1 MFSKYRSIS
10 MLVVWG
16 LMVSLLSAQGVTQEY
31 AMGKVFLANGM
42 TLEGKE
48 LRMTMESVT
57 LDIQGQDQVF
67 PLADVVQVMA
77 KSGKAKS
84 FGQNCAG
91 TCVGIN
97 LGMWLASG
105 GVGKDPETGEE
116 FDIDPIQ
123 QLFSIALWGGVSYG
137 IGYLAGKVSDDWQV
151 VYLNRG

>member
-1 MFSKYRSIS
+1 MFRKNRSIS
-10 MLVVWG
+10 KLVMLG
-16 LMVSLLSAQGVTQEY
+16 LMVSLLGAQGVTQEY

-42 TLEGKE
+42 TLEGDD

-57 LDIQGQDQVF
+57 IDMQGQDQVF

-77 KSGKAKS
+77 KSGKAKR

-105 GVGKDPETGEE
+105 GVGIDPETGEE
-116 FDIDPIQ
+116 FDIKPAQ
-123 QLFSIALWGGVSYG
+123 QLLSIALWGGISYG
-137 IGYLAGKVSDDWQV
+137 IGYLVGKVSDDWQV

>member
-16 LMVSLLSAQGVTQEY
+16 LMVSLMSAQGVTQEY

-77 KSGKAKS
+77 KSGKAKR

-91 TCVGIN
+91 ACVGFS
-97 LGMWLASG
+97 LGSWLASG
-105 GVGKDPETGEE
+105 GTTTDLDGNVV
-116 FDIDPIQ
+116 DIEPMQ
-123 QLFSIALWGGVSYG
+123 QVISIVLWGGVSYG